1 MAFNFN
7 RSRKEPMSEIN
18 VTPFVDVMLVL
29 LIIFMVTA
37 PLLTVGVQ
45 VDLPETN
52 ADTLQSDNEPLEVTI
67 DASGNIFIQETEIG
81 ISELV
86 PKMKAITENRLDTK
100 IYVRGDEAI
109 GRGSLLPSVISIS
122 IIANEV
128 DATLRAIKTYK
139 SNFFIINYPLS
150 ISLGSKFNCKFFQFS
165 YLSTSGTFIGSQRL
179 TALRALSARVLKY
192 FSLGLFILSC

>member
-1 MAFNFN
+1 
-7 RSRKEPMSEIN
+7 
-18 VTPFVDVMLVL
+18 MLVL

-109 GRGSLLPSVISIS
+109 DYGQIMKVLGELSGSGFTKVALI
-122 IIANEV
+122 
-128 DATLRAIKTYK
+128 TK
-139 SNFFIINYPLS
+139 PLS
-150 ISLGSKFNCKFFQFS
+150 K
-165 YLSTSGTFIGSQRL
+165 
-179 TALRALSARVLKY
+179 
-192 FSLGLFILSC
+192 

>member
-1 MAFNFN
+1 MTRNT
-7 RSRKEPMSEIN
+7 RSKPFSEIN

-67 DASGNIFIQETEIG
+67 DASGKIFIQETEIG

-86 PKMKAITENRLDTK
+86 PKMKAITANRLDTK

-109 GRGSLLPSVISIS
+109 DYGQIMMVLGELSGSGFTKVALI
-122 IIANEV
+122 
-128 DATLRAIKTYK
+128 TK
-139 SNFFIINYPLS
+139 PLS
-150 ISLGSKFNCKFFQFS
+150 K
-165 YLSTSGTFIGSQRL
+165 
-179 TALRALSARVLKY
+179 
-192 FSLGLFILSC
+192 

>member
-1 MAFNFN
+1 MTRNT
-7 RSRKEPMSEIN
+7 RSKPFSEIN

-86 PKMKAITENRLDTK
+86 PKMKVITENRLDTK

-109 GRGSLLPSVISIS
+109 DYGQIMMVLGELSGSGFTKVALI
-122 IIANEV
+122 
-128 DATLRAIKTYK
+128 TK
-139 SNFFIINYPLS
+139 PLS
-150 ISLGSKFNCKFFQFS
+150 K
-165 YLSTSGTFIGSQRL
+165 
-179 TALRALSARVLKY
+179 
-192 FSLGLFILSC
+192 

>member
-1 MAFNFN
+1 MTRNT
-7 RSRKEPMSEIN
+7 RSKPFSEIN

-86 PKMKAITENRLDTK
+86 PKMKAIPENRLDTK

-109 GRGSLLPSVISIS
+109 DYGQIMMVLGELSGSGFTKVALI
-122 IIANEV
+122 
-128 DATLRAIKTYK
+128 TK
-139 SNFFIINYPLS
+139 PLS
-150 ISLGSKFNCKFFQFS
+150 K
-165 YLSTSGTFIGSQRL
+165 
-179 TALRALSARVLKY
+179 
-192 FSLGLFILSC
+192 